1 MQKAKRYHAKVI
13 FPYRD
18 EYPETFIPGQPMVFE
33 IPGYATMAFE
43 ISEGKAGKPAAGSLP
58 EIKDIVKTDSSITMS
73 LPADAGARCDLQV
86 IAYDALPGLA
96 VNGQPLIPSRTSR
109 SAINAFAGYAIS
121 GMPSKT
127 ARSWKM
133 AVYDL
138 SAMAG
143 KNIIISFDPAT
154 ASAAEIHLLMER
166 KVIQKSS
173 PTVPPNTPWAITPD
187 TRRQTIQL
195 R

>member
-1 MQKAKRYHAKVI
+1 MAI
-13 FPYRD
+13 
-18 EYPETFIPGQPMVFE
+18 E

-58 EIKDIVKTDSSITMS
+58 EIKDITKTDSSITMS
-73 LPADAGARCDLQV
+73 LPADAGTRCDLLV
-86 IAYDALPGLA
+86 IAYDSLPGMEI
-96 VNGQPLIPSRTSR
+96 NGQPLIPSRTSK
-109 SAINAFAGYAIS
+109 SAINAFAGYAIA

-133 AVYDL
+133 ATYDL

-143 KNIIISFDPAT
+143 KNITISFDPAA
-154 ASAAEIHLLMER
+154 ASAMEIHLLMER
-166 KVIQKSS
+166 KVMQK
-173 PTVPPNTPWAITPD
+173 PYPAALVNTPWAITPD